1 MDPALTGAV
10 PQLLH
15 PARDRLSRCGNEVHE
30 ENGGDEPRRARRVRR
45 LALGLAVFSLL
56 MYFMYYLA
64 GYLVR

>member
-1 MDPALTGAV
+1 
-10 PQLLH
+10 
-15 PARDRLSRCGNEVHE
+15 VHE
-30 ENGGDEPRRARRVRR
+30 ENGGEEPRRARRVRR